1 MRLLIWCARKGVQ
14 LDERAKDQSRT
25 TLADHVRCDVFGRL
39 YALRIVRL
47 LSRGMAMGHSRDW
60 RRAHRGSKGV
70 DMKDREWFTW
80 WFRYW
85 ADRAPYVLDT
95 ERSPVDRSDRMDSE
109 GWVP

>member
-1 MRLLIWCARKGVQ
+1 
-14 LDERAKDQSRT
+14 
-25 TLADHVRCDVFGRL
+25 VRGDVFGRL

-47 LSRGMAMGHSRDW
+47 LSRRVAMGHSCNWHRARRD
-60 RRAHRGSKGV
+60 GKGV
-70 DMKDREWFTW
+70 DMKDRKWFAW
-80 WFRYW
+80 CFAYW